1 VVDGKLDVIDK
12 EDETVG
18 DVGDGEDEDE
28 ITGDEEVV
36 EDDEDPAVDVAAEA
50 FELATREL

>member
-50 FELATREL
+50 LELATREL